1 MCSVARLCP
10 ALCDPMDLASQA
22 PLFMEVSRQE
32 YWTGLPFPIPGD
44 PDPGIEPA
52 FPVDFFTAEPPGK
65 S

>member
-1 MCSVARLCP
+1 
-10 ALCDPMDLASQA
+10 
-22 PLFMEVSRQE
+22 MEVSRQE